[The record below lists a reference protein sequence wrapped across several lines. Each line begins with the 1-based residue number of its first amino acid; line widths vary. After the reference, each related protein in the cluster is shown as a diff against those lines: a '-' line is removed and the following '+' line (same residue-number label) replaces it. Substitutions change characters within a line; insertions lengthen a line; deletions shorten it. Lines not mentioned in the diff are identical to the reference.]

1 MAQKL
6 VTGVLLF
13 IASLVFAVY
22 ALVWWTE
29 RQILNSDN
37 WVSYSSQLPKNPEV
51 AGALADK
58 LTNQIFA
65 NVPVEDRVAEAL
77 PPRAGFLAAP
87 LTSQIQT
94 RTTSLV
100 TRAIESDTFQS
111 VWTGANRLAID
122 RILNQARQDNPSAS
136 EKISEKFNV
145 NLASIQPLI
154 EQRLDKDSPISPAL
168 QEGGEK
174 IYGVAT
180 DLKVA
185 REHVRDFVRTTDSL
199 YVALPAVFAA
209 SFLGMLAFASDRR
222 RSLITLAAIAIV
234 LLLIELVAIRYA
246 RQQIISRVENSQYV
260 PAVSY
265 IYDSLLSSLRQMIG
279 WLIAFWVVVSAVA
292 VAAGNSAWAVSLR
305 KTLKIHNL
313 SSNRFVAWFRRV
325 RESILQYR
333 FLIWGAIVALV
344 LIYLAFVGSVTTL
357 AIINS
362 ILIGLSLIFLVQI
375 LSDSRV
381 TPVAQTVSKRAKK
394 T

>member
-13 IASLVFAVY
+13 IASLVFAAY
-22 ALVWWTE
+22 TLVWWTE

-51 AGALADK
+51 ASALSDK

-65 NVPVEDRVAEAL
+65 NVPVEERVAEAL

-87 LTSQIQT
+87 LTSQIQN
-94 RTTSLV
+94 RTTDLV

-122 RILNQARQDNPSAS
+122 RVLNQARQDNSSAS
-136 EKISEKFNV
+136 ERISEKFNV

-154 EQRLDKDSPISPAL
+154 EERLDKDSPISPAL
-168 QEGGEK
+168 KEGGEK
-174 IYGVAT
+174 IYGVTT

-185 REHVRDFVRTTDSL
+185 REHIRDFVRTTDSL

-222 RSLITLAAIAIV
+222 RSLITLAMIAIL
-234 LLLIELVAIRYA
+234 LLLIELVAIRYG
-246 RQQIISRVENSQYV
+246 RQQILSRVENSQYI
-260 PAVSY
+260 PAVSH
-265 IYDSLLSSLRQMIG
+265 IFDSLLSSLRQMIG
-279 WLIAFWVVVSAVA
+279 WLIAFWALVSVFAL
-292 VAAGNSAWAVSLR
+292 AAGNSGWAVAVR
-305 KTLKIHNL
+305 KTLRIYDL
-313 SSNRFVAWFRRV
+313 SSNRAVAWFRRV
-325 RESILQYR
+325 RTSIAQYR
-333 FLIWGAIVALV
+333 FMIWGVIVVLV
-344 LIYLAFVGSVTTL
+344 LIYLAFIGSVTTL
-357 AIINS
+357 AIVNS
-362 ILIGLSLIFLVQI
+362 MLIGLSLVFLVQI

-381 TPVAQTVSKRAKK
+381 TPAVQSVSKRTKK